1 MSESEREILTK
12 LKEKEIQYSL
22 PKDILN
28 QIYDEERLVLYKGSR
43 RNMDDKILKII
54 NQNADSLDYS
64 KLKELID
71 DNSEN

>member
-1 MSESEREILTK
+1 MSESEREILRK

-28 QIYDEERLVLYKGSR
+28 QIYEDERLVLYKGNR
-43 RNMDDKILKII
+43 RNMDEKILKLI
-54 NQNADSLDYS
+54 NQNSDSLDYTN
-64 KLKELID
+64 LKEILD